1 MLVHSVYFWLD
12 PGLSGEKVKEFEKRL
27 RELLEIPVILRG
39 FVGKPAA
46 TRRPVVDC
54 TYSYALTLV
63 FDDLA
68 GHDEYQV
75 HPIHKAF
82 VAECASCWVKV
93 LIYDAD

>member
-1 MLVHSVYFWLD
+1 MLVHSVFFWLA
-12 PGLSGEKVKEFEKRL
+12 PELSREQVQEFER
-27 RELLEIPVILRG
+27 RVRGLLEIPDIRHG
-39 FVGKPAA
+39 FVGTPAA

-68 GHDEYQV
+68 GHDAYQV

-82 VAECASCWVKV
+82 VTECASCWVKV
-93 LIYDAD
+93 VIYDAD